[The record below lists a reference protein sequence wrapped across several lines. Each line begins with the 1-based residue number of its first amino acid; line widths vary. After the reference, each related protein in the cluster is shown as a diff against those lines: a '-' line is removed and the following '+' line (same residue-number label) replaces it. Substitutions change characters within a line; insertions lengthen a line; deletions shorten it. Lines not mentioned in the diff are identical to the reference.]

1 MVNCRACLE
10 PQHCSCLCS
19 ICEQARRLMSNRVDK
34 GKVAQMQESLRGEF
48 EAMLNVHTDRIAQLE
63 EQINVL
69 QQTIRQLGDGL
80 AEAAGVNE
88 ELKQELNAERL
99 EVIGAIARKEAAM
112 RESAAKEE
120 VIINQLHNLGE
131 LRRELDALKAEVR

>member
-1 MVNCRACLE
+1 MR
-10 PQHCSCLCS
+10 
-19 ICEQARRLMSNRVDK
+19 NRVDK

>member
-1 MVNCRACLE
+1 MGPWGWPLGGPEGACRGGGWLAPLGAPHNE
-10 PQHCSCLCS
+10 VAMK
-19 ICEQARRLMSNRVDK
+19 QAGSKKRL
-34 GKVAQMQESLRGEF
+34 
-48 EAMLNVHTDRIAQLE
+48 HTDRIAQLE